1 MIAQPKPSSQPIRAQ
16 NIGAE
21 TIVVVDLFESVK
33 LFENSE
39 NLANQSWAR
48 FTTIVAGKLLPATQG
63 TLIKSL
69 GDGLMITCPDPVL
82 ALQASNQFHA
92 IAKIIADE
100 FEIPFALRIGIH
112 QCVFAHGDTD
122 IHGHGVNLTSRI
134 AGLAQPGET
143 IITADIRDQ
152 ITDGVDT
159 QIEDMGYSYLKHI
172 KEPVRTFRTRSGLTS
187 TVIAP
192 ENLGALG
199 AKPILAV
206 VPFKCHRPTA
216 DDFCIG
222 EIIADGLISRLSGS
236 ANLRVISRLSASALR
251 ESNDVSAASIASLNA
266 SKLVHGSY
274 VVSGDSLLINAQLTD
289 LKTMEVCW
297 SLRINCSIGDLID
310 AQSTALGKLTEGIQ
324 DFLFDIDVKAVAKST
339 MNSLN
344 GYSLLLSGI
353 GLMHRNSAAEF
364 HRSYSVLEHL
374 QERHA
379 RIPELRAW
387 KAKWHVLKVLRGLSI
402 DRKDDAKR
410 ALSETARALD
420 IDPNN
425 SLALAVEGY
434 VLCQLTD
441 RVDEATAKIKLAI
454 QANPNESL
462 AWLFKS
468 VISAAD
474 LNNTNAVDEAQH
486 ASVLSPIDP
495 IRYFYRMLIGNAYL
509 VAGNH
514 ELAIQHCQ
522 DSIRLNRCHSPT
534 VRILLTA
541 QFEGGLVTEAKKTL
555 QHLLE
560 LEPDLTVNRYL
571 AGGDPNN
578 RNRQRC
584 ANALRELGLTL
595 N

>member
-1 MIAQPKPSSQPIRAQ
+1 MIAKPKLPTQP
-16 NIGAE
+16 IGAE

-33 LFENSE
+33 LFENTE

-48 FTTIVAGKLLPATQG
+48 FTTIVASKLLPATQG

-69 GDGLMITCPDPVL
+69 GDGLMITCPDPTL

-92 IAKIIADE
+92 VAKLIADE

-112 QCVFAHGDTD
+112 QCVFVHGATD
-122 IHGHGVNLTSRI
+122 IHGHGVNLTARI

-159 QIEDMGYSYLKHI
+159 HIEDMGYSYLKHF
-172 KEPVRTFRTRSGLTS
+172 KEPVRTFRAHLGLT
-187 TVIAP
+187 TNAIAP
-192 ENLGALG
+192 EKLTALG

-206 VPFKCHRPTA
+206 VPFKCLRSTPE
-216 DDFCIG
+216 DFCIG
-222 EIIADGLISRLSGS
+222 EIIADGLIGRLSGS

-251 ESNDVSAASIASLNA
+251 ESNDVSAASIQSLNA

-274 VVSGDSLLINAQLTD
+274 VVNGDTVLINAQLTD
-289 LKTMEVCW
+289 LTTMEVCW
-297 SLRINCSIGDLID
+297 SSRINSSIGDLID
-310 AQSTALGKLTEGIQ
+310 AQSTALGKLTEEIQ
-324 DFLFDIDVKAVAKST
+324 DFLFDIEVTAVAKST

-353 GLMHRNSAAEF
+353 GLMHRNSEAEF
-364 HRSYSVLEHL
+364 HRSYAVLEHL

-402 DRKDDAKR
+402 DRKNDAMR

-441 RVDEATAKIKLAI
+441 RVDEAATRIKLALR
-454 QANPNESL
+454 ANPNESL

-474 LNNTNAVDEAQH
+474 FNHTDAVGEAQH

-509 VAGNH
+509 VAGEH
-514 ELAIQHCQ
+514 DLAIRHCQ

-541 QFEGGLVTEAKKTL
+541 QFEDGRFAEAKKTL
-555 QHLLE
+555 NHLLE
-560 LEPDLTVNRYL
+560 LEPDLTVSRYL
-571 AGGDPNN
+571 AGGDPSNK
-578 RNRQRC
+578 NRQRC
-584 ANALRELGLTL
+584 AIALRELGL
-595 N
+595 NPN